1 MNMVA
6 IFYQYFLTNLV
17 SQLINLSIALYGIII
32 IVSYFIWKYILKAY
46 YHSDI
51 TNNSKA
57 SMNL

>member
-32 IVSYFIWKYILKAY
+32 IVSYFILEIYIKHTIIVILQTTVK
-46 YHSDI
+46 HP
-51 TNNSKA
+51 
-57 SMNL
+57 